1 MSDAK
6 TAYEATFE
14 KLCPICQKPDWCLH
28 LPDGAVVCNRLTQA
42 PSGWIKL
49 EKQAKNG
56 GFIFRPQLNYLTTSD
71 KKAIATWKRT
81 GKYDRGTSAFEKEI
95 IFQYSPTQRVIR
107 RQWTDRRAI
116 YKDRSGKLKTKL
128 VRPQYLDGDT
138 WKWGKGPAPWPIYG
152 EDEIKSG
159 ESLIFVGGETCVE
172 ALRQWGFS
180 ATCNQGG
187 EGQYHKDIAERL
199 KRLSLRSLII
209 WPDHDDHGYKSAE
222 GLLKNCEQNGIAAA
236 ILNPLILK
244 PDAPAKWDAADWE
257 VDVSEAR
264 VGIKTAVQN
273 LEFKLL
279 KSAVQPPKRNSNSVP
294 KLAQSYQAVE
304 ATLGNT
310 LRLNELTKRIELN
323 GKVVEEPDDLR
334 LTLALDHGIQVSA
347 ADCVTI
353 INRLSRLNSYHPIQE
368 YLNQCSETYGTST
381 EILEGIAERYFGN
394 QEPIYQ
400 TFFIKTLVAAVARVF
415 EPGCK
420 VDTALILQGP
430 QGYRKSSF
438 FRTLAGSDW
447 FDDSMGSAM
456 NERDERLKLHQF
468 WFLEWAELEG
478 ILKRKDTSAVKSF
491 LSCQVDTVRPPYG
504 RNAISLKRRCIIV
517 GSTNQSDFLSDATG
531 NRRFWVVPVQ
541 HPIDIERL
549 MRERDQ
555 IWAAALALYKSG
567 YPLFLS
573 QKEESEAAELNESY
587 QSEDPWYGRIVAYL
601 RDSRINEVT
610 TSEILTSALEIDVSH
625 QSRREQMRASEVLK
639 SLGWKRR
646 RKMFRG
652 TRRQVWFNPESL
664 LSKENVHSDQPKE
677 SVECKVIHGQSQ
689 ENRGVLSDLDNLDN
703 LNPKN
708 NISQIDSHAEKR
720 FSTHEQ
726 FVQEEA

>member
-6 TAYEATFE
+6 TGHEATSE
-14 KLCPICQKPDWCLH
+14 KPCPICLKPDWCFH
-28 LPDGAVVCNRLTQA
+28 LPDGAVVCNRMSQA

-49 EKQAKNG
+49 EKLAKNDG
-56 GFIFRPQLNYLTTSD
+56 AIFRPQPNYLTTSD
-71 KKAIATWKRT
+71 KKATATWKRT
-81 GKYDRGTSAFEKEI
+81 GKYDRETSAFEQEI

-107 RQWTDRRAI
+107 RQWTDRRDI

-138 WKWGKGPAPWPIYG
+138 WKWGKGPAPWPIYR

-172 ALRQWGFS
+172 SLRQLGFS
-180 ATCNQGG
+180 AICNQGG
-187 EGQYHKDIAERL
+187 EGQYHKDIAKRL
-199 KRLSLRSLII
+199 KLLGLRSLII

-222 GLLKNCEQNGIAAA
+222 RLLKTCEQNGIAAA
-236 ILNPLILK
+236 ILNPLSLN
-244 PDAPAKWDAADWE
+244 PDAPPKWDVADWTL
-257 VDVSEAR
+257 DVNEAR
-264 VGIKTAVQN
+264 DRIKTAIRN
-273 LEFKLL
+273 LEFKPL
-279 KSAVQPPKRNSNSVP
+279 KDSVQPPKRSSSSVP
-294 KLAQSYQAVE
+294 KLAQSYQAIE

-310 LRLNELTKRIELN
+310 LQLNELTKQIELN
-323 GKVVEEPDDLR
+323 GKVVQEPDDLR
-334 LTLALDHGIQVSA
+334 LTLALEHGIQVSA

-368 YLNQCSETYGTST
+368 YLNRCGETYGTST
-381 EILEGIAERYFGN
+381 GILEDIAERYFGN

-400 TFFIKTLVAAVARVF
+400 TFFIKTIVAAVARVF

-438 FRTLAGSDW
+438 FRMLAGSDW

-541 HPIDIERL
+541 RLIDIERL
-549 MRERDQ
+549 TRERDQ
-555 IWAAALALYKSG
+555 IWAAALALYRSG
-567 YPLFLS
+567 YSLFLS
-573 QKEESEAAELNESY
+573 PEEEREAAELNESY
-587 QSEDPWYGRIVAYL
+587 QSEDPWYGRIVTYL

-610 TSEILTSALEIDVSH
+610 TSDILTSALELDVSY

-664 LSKENVHSDQPKE
+664 LLKEKVQSDQPNE
-677 SVECKVIHGQSQ
+677 SVEYKVVHGQSQ
-689 ENRGVLSDLDNLDN
+689 EAKGVLSNLDNLDN
-703 LNPKN
+703 LNSKN
-708 NISQIDSHAEKR
+708 NISQIDSNAEKII
-720 FSTHEQ
+720 STHEQ

>member
-6 TAYEATFE
+6 TGREVTAE
-14 KLCPICQKPDWCLH
+14 KPCPICLKSDWCFH
-28 LPDGAVVCNRLTQA
+28 LPDGAIVCNRMDHA

-49 EKQAKNG
+49 EKEAKNG
-56 GFIFRPQLNYLTTSD
+56 GSIFRPQLNHLTISD
-71 KKAIATWKRT
+71 KKVKAIWKRT
-81 GKYDRGTSAFEKEI
+81 GKYDRETSAYEQEI
-95 IFQYSPTQRVIR
+95 IFQYSPAQQVIR
-107 RQWTDRRAI
+107 RQWSDRRAV

-128 VRPQYLDGDT
+128 VRPKYLDGDT
-138 WKWGKGPAPWPIYG
+138 WRWGKGPDSWPLYR
-152 EDEIKSG
+152 EDEIKSD
-159 ESLIFVGGETCVE
+159 ESLLFVGGENCVE
-172 ALRQWGFS
+172 ALRRWGFS

-199 KRLSLRSLII
+199 KRLGLRSLII

-222 GLLKNCEQNGIAAA
+222 ALRKTCEQNGIAAA
-236 ILNPLILK
+236 TLNPLDIN

-257 VDVSEAR
+257 IDVNEAR
-264 VGIKTAVQN
+264 ERIKTAVQN
-273 LEFKLL
+273 LEFKPT
-279 KSAVQPPKRNSNSVP
+279 KGAGQPLKRNSSSVP
-294 KLAQSYQAVE
+294 KLAQSYQAIE

-310 LRLNELTKRIELN
+310 LRLNELTKQIELN
-323 GKVVEEPDDLR
+323 GTVVEEPDDLR
-334 LTLALDHGIQVSA
+334 LTLAIDHGIQVSA

-353 INRLSRLNSYHPIQE
+353 INRLSRLNSYHPIQS
-368 YLNQCSETYGTST
+368 YLKRCGETYGTST
-381 EILEGIAERYFGN
+381 EILEDIAKRYFGN

-541 HPIDIERL
+541 RPIDIERL
-549 MRERDQ
+549 TQERDQ
-555 IWAAALALYKSG
+555 IWAAALSLYRSG

-573 QKEESEAAELNESY
+573 QEEEAEAAELNESY

-601 RDSRINEVT
+601 RDACINEVT
-610 TSEILTSALEIDVSH
+610 TSELLTRALEIDVSH

-639 SLGWKRR
+639 ILGWKRR

-652 TRRQVWFNPESL
+652 TRRQVWFNPESYL
-664 LSKENVHSDQPKE
+664 LNKDIQSNQPKENVDHQVAHSQNHHKTW
-677 SVECKVIHGQSQ
+677 S
-689 ENRGVLSDLDNLDN
+689 LSDLDDLDN
-703 LNPKN
+703 LKSQN
-708 NISQIDSHAEKR
+708 N
-720 FSTHEQ
+720 FSD
-726 FVQEEA
+726 QENDCLSEN